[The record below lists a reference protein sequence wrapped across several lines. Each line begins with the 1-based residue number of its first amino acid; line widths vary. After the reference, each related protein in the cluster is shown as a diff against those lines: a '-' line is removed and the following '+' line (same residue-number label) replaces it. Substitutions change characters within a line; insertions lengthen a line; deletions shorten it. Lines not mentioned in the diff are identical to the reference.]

1 MQSAARGEGA
11 DERSQAAGWRHQES
25 VWGLPEPDPVSDL
38 QSVLSTYLV
47 NQINSRA
54 QREDEKGEAKAR
66 ISMLA
71 SFFCQFLVLLDRE
84 IQPRFCRLCFLSI
97 DSTFLTQLG
106 KMGFC
111 ALQLRIGNILSN
123 FFKNSWGLCLLPCY
137 GPVPLSLAAAPA
149 PPPSQLSQPHQ
160 DAPHA

>member
-54 QREDEKGEAKAR
+54 QREDEKGGSK
-66 ISMLA
+66 SKNKHV
-71 SFFCQFLVLLDRE
+71 SFF
-84 IQPRFCRLCFLSI
+84 
-97 DSTFLTQLG
+97 
-106 KMGFC
+106 
-111 ALQLRIGNILSN
+111 
-123 FFKNSWGLCLLPCY
+123 LLPIS
-137 GPVPLSLAAAPA
+137 GPVG
-149 PPPSQLSQPHQ
+149 
-160 DAPHA
+160 